1 MQPFQCVI
9 RLAKVARAVIS
20 AKFRSAF
27 TKLFNRQLFKQ
38 VNIPVFEQQ
47 SNIIGI
53 NLARIFKTLIG
64 TSGHFDF
71 RLDVLMEKYS
81 IF

>member
-9 RLAKVARAVIS
+9 RLAKMARAVIS

-27 TKLFNRQLFKQ
+27 TKLLNRQLFKRQ

-47 SNIIGI
+47 S
-53 NLARIFKTLIG
+53 ARIFKTLIG
-64 TSGHFDF
+64 TSGQF
-71 RLDVLMEKYS
+71 RFS
-81 IF
+81 IFDLMF

>member
-9 RLAKVARAVIS
+9 RLAKLARAVIS

-27 TKLFNRQLFKQ
+27 TKLLNRQLFKRQ

-47 SNIIGI
+47 SNIIGM

-64 TSGHFDF
+64 TSGQF
-71 RLDVLMEKYS
+71 RFS
-81 IF
+81 IFDLMF